1 MIPLTVPEV
10 RRLVLAMTGPDAQRD
25 FRVRW
30 SHWRRAHQAVAAR
43 CHAARRASRQ
53 EKEHPVGAVVLRAA
67 VNGEMSD
74 AEWERVR
81 PLLPPQKPTTGRPR
95 HDHRT
100 VLDGILSV
108 TRTEASWREIPTTCG
123 KWETAYKRYRLWR
136 DNGLWQ
142 RILVALADETS
153 EMSL

>member
-1 MIPLTVPEV
+1 
-10 RRLVLAMTGPDAQRD
+10 
-25 FRVRW
+25 
-30 SHWRRAHQAVAAR
+30 
-43 CHAARRASRQ
+43 
-53 EKEHPVGAVVLRAA
+53 
-67 VNGEMSD
+67 MSD

-81 PLLPPQKPTTGRPR
+81 PLLPPQKPVTGRPR

-100 VLDGILSV
+100 ILDGILSV
-108 TRTEASWREIPTTCG
+108 TRTEASWREIPEAWG

-153 EMSL
+153 DVSL